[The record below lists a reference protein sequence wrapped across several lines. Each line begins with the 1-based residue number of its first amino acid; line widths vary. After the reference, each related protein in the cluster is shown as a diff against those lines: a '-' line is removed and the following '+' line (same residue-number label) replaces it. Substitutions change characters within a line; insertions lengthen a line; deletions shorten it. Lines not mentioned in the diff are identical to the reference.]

1 MINFFDLVVVVN
13 TIGLAVYGFFEGLL
27 RGAVKLIG
35 IIVTIVLL
43 AVFSNNIV
51 GMALTVRGISPR
63 ISIPLAFLFA
73 FIIGSAIFYIGAT
86 LLHKIVHKTPVGFVD
101 SGLGSAFGVIKA
113 LILNGTLATI
123 ISFTPPGT
131 FLNSQFE
138 KSLTAKPLMNFLSE
152 IIPLVKKAGIP
163 IYQRLVPVPREQ
175 ENNHDNESISPD
187 II

>member
-86 LLHKIVHKTPVGFVD
+86 LLHKIVHKTPV
-101 SGLGSAFGVIKA
+101 
-113 LILNGTLATI
+113 
-123 ISFTPPGT
+123 
-131 FLNSQFE
+131 
-138 KSLTAKPLMNFLSE
+138 
-152 IIPLVKKAGIP
+152 
-163 IYQRLVPVPREQ
+163 
-175 ENNHDNESISPD
+175 
-187 II
+187 